1 MKRVA
6 GAALVF
12 LALAAPSAVNA
23 QGVETRALRSVR
35 DSVYTADQA
44 TEGQALFTQFC
55 LRCHAA
61 PDFASPRFHEK
72 WDTRTLDDLY
82 ALVSRNMPF
91 DQPGSLR
98 PQQTVELLSF
108 ILSVNGYPAGGK
120 ELRWDPVELSG
131 IRIDPPPR

>member
-1 MKRVA
+1 MTRA
-6 GAALVF
+6 ASAALVL
-12 LALAAPSAVNA
+12 LAMVGPSAAHA
-23 QGVETRALRSVR
+23 QGADERALRSVR

-44 TEGQALFTQFC
+44 TEGKALFTQFC

-72 WDTRTLDDLY
+72 WDTRTLHDLY

-120 ELRWDPVELSG
+120 ELTWDQVELSS